1 MRDIDK
7 KSFKN
12 LRRKFSEYQEYYK
25 ILAIK
30 KEKATDISVKEAFE
44 FQKKQLEKVL
54 QNFEGRYTEEL
65 RTIILTTLEDAYSA
79 LKDEDSRKHYEELL
93 MSIKGEQR

>member
-1 MRDIDK
+1 MRDIDE
-7 KSFKN
+7 KSFEN
-12 LRRKFSEYQEYYK
+12 LKRKFLEYQEYYK

-30 KEKATDISVKEAFE
+30 KEDATDISVKEAFE
-44 FQKKQLEKVL
+44 FQKKQLEKML

>member
-1 MRDIDK
+1 MRDIDE
-7 KSFKN
+7 KSFEN
-12 LRRKFSEYQEYYK
+12 LKRKFSEYQEYYK

-30 KEKATDISVKEAFE
+30 KEEATDISVKEAFE
-44 FQKKQLEKVL
+44 FQKKQLEKML

-79 LKDEDSRKHYEELL
+79 LKDENSRKHYEEIL
-93 MSIKGEQR
+93 MSIQGEGR